1 MMGGFGMGG
10 GRHGGMGGMGGGGG
24 GKHQGEPIKR
34 ALQCSLE
41 DLYSGATRKV
51 KVTRQRLNPDGKTAR
66 AEEKILEIPIRPG
79 WKKGTTVTF
88 PAEGDELPGVSPA
101 DLSFVVAEKE
111 HERFTREGDNLIY
124 VVRMPLADALCGSTL
139 SIRTLDG
146 RTLAIAVP
154 EVVAPGYVRKV
165 PGEGMPLSKEPGKRG
180 DLVLRFNIIFPHFV
194 SDAKKLQLRTLLSS

>member
-1 MMGGFGMGG
+1 MMGFGGMGRGGMGG
-10 GRHGGMGGMGGGGG
+10 GGMGGGGG
-24 GKHQGEPIKR
+24 GKQQAEPIKR
-34 ALQCSLE
+34 ALYCSLE

-66 AEEKILEIPIRPG
+66 ADEKILEIPIRPG

-88 PAEGDELPGVSPA
+88 PAEGDELPGVAPA

-111 HERFTREGDNLIY
+111 HARFTREGDNLIH
-124 VVRMPLADALCGSTL
+124 VVRMTLADALCGSTL
-139 SIRTLDG
+139 SIQTLDG

-165 PGEGMPLSKEPGKRG
+165 PGEGMPLSKAPGTRG
-180 DLVLRFNIIFPHFV
+180 DLVLRFNIVFPHFI
-194 SDAKKLQLRTLLSS
+194 SDAKKLELRKLLA